1 MRVHALLNWYEE
13 PPARLAATV
22 ASLEGLCDS
31 VIAVDGAYALFP
43 GALRRPNSGPEQA
56 DVIASVAGSLKMA
69 VTIHQRS
76 EPWWNNEV
84 EKRGFMFSLAET
96 VSTEDDWYFMID
108 ADETI
113 SELPGDTRN
122 LLAASALNA
131 AECHMWEKDY
141 LRVLPDGTQ
150 VGALGVHPVRRL
162 WRALRGIE
170 VGPGHA
176 QIHVGD
182 LWLCDAT
189 RPYLLGEA
197 LALHDLKLEHHNV
210 FRSDDR
216 LALKARYY
224 ATRDSLGIER
234 EEETVHG

>member
-1 MRVHALLNWYEE
+1 MRVHALLNWYDE
-13 PPARLAATV
+13 PPSRLAATV
-22 ASLEGLCDS
+22 SSLNGLCDS

-43 GALRRPNSGPEQA
+43 GSLLRPNSGAEQA
-56 DVIASVAGSLKMA
+56 DVIVSVCHSLNMD

-76 EPWWNNEV
+76 EPWYGNEV
-84 EKRGFMFSLAET
+84 SKRGFMFSLAET
-96 VSTEDDWYFMID
+96 VSEIEDWYFLID

-113 SELPGDTRN
+113 SELPGDTRQQLEATD
-122 LLAASALNA
+122 LLAG
-131 AECHMWEKDY
+131 ECYMFEKDH

-150 VGALGVHPVRRL
+150 VGALGIHPIRRL

-182 LWLCDAT
+182 LWLCDAA

-210 FRSDDR
+210 FRADER
-216 LALKARYY
+216 LARKAQYY
-224 ATRDSLGIER
+224 AHRDSLGIER
-234 EEETVHG
+234 EEVLHG